1 MPVANHVESSFSPRV
16 HSQAARLFAE
26 REFFTGFD
34 GACRKTLGLACHR
47 LRVQGSSSC
56 LRRVGV
62 GRAGA
67 GEPWKFGK
75 ASKGLH
81 RRRGWPISAR
91 SQSFCLAH
99 VEFLPRSLLLTM
111 LLCCKVCNLH
121 MVTRYCTMAL
131 QSCENCARGLF
142 LISGIKR
149 SNALACHSLHIAGR
163 WMY

>member
-1 MPVANHVESSFSPRV
+1 MLSRASHRESTAKLQDFLQSENSLQGLTA
-16 HSQAARLFAE
+16 HAE
-26 REFFTGFD
+26 RRWALLAT
-34 GACRKTLGLACHR
+34 ACAFKALPRACDVWALEGRERENLGSL
-47 LRVQGSSSC
+47 
-56 LRRVGV
+56 
-62 GRAGA
+62 
-67 GEPWKFGK
+67 GE

-99 VEFLPRSLLLTM
+99 VEFLPRSLLLAM

-121 MVTRYCTMAL
+121 MATRYCTMAL
-131 QSCENCARGLF
+131 QSCENCARGSF